1 MHAFKQTAVQVAI
14 VTYNRAEY
22 LRQCL
27 AALRAQTYPII
38 HITVINNC
46 STDHTSLVLQ
56 DAIDQG
62 MPLLEHKTSSNL
74 GGAGGFAKAFELAMN
89 QDADWVWV
97 MDDDVEAAPNC
108 LERLIENSQE
118 CAVVQPNRY
127 HDGGEFL
134 EIYQRVNVQNPFGS
148 LLQAPIRLRPS
159 PSQSRVEIGF
169 FPFEGPL
176 IRQTVMQRLGVPEAE
191 YFLFCDD
198 VEYSVRVSKDG
209 GRIAFCPDAVMRR
222 MIRATVDKN
231 FGWRN
236 YFDFRNRI
244 WLDKTHSGWA
254 FACLR
259 GLLWMLWQ
267 WVSCVRRGRDA
278 MSYRVIWC
286 GTKDGLLGV
295 CRSLSDIQRMLE
307 K

>member
-1 MHAFKQTAVQVAI
+1 MQVVI

-27 AALRAQTYPII
+27 AALRAQTYPIV

-46 STDHTSLVLQ
+46 STDHTSLVLH
-56 DAIDQG
+56 DAIAQG

-89 QDADWVWV
+89 QEADWVWV

-108 LERLIENSQE
+108 LEMLIESSQE
-118 CAVVQPNRY
+118 SAVVQPNRY

-134 EIYQRVNVQNPFGS
+134 EIYRRVNVKNPFGS
-148 LLQAPIRLRPS
+148 LLQAPIRLQPS
-159 PSQSRVEIGF
+159 PSSRSQIDIGF

-176 IRQTVMQRLGVPEAE
+176 IRQTVMQRLGVPKAE

-198 VEYSVRVSKDG
+198 VEYSVRVTKDG
-209 GRIAFCPDAVMRR
+209 GRISFCPDAVMRR
-222 MIRATVDKN
+222 MIRATVDIN
-231 FGWRN
+231 FSWRN
-236 YFDFRNRI
+236 YFDFRNRV
-244 WLDKTHSGWA
+244 WLDKTHTGFA
-254 FACLR
+254 FAYLR

-267 WVSCVRRGRDA
+267 WSSCFRLGRDA
-278 MSYRVIWC
+278 KSYRVIWC
-286 GTKDGLLGV
+286 GTRDGLLGIH
-295 CRSLSDIQRMLE
+295 RSLSDIQRMLE